1 MASENTFEDKRRN
14 LWCRSASLMAVA
26 VILTGCSSAP
36 DWADPGEIFSSDD
49 EPAATAP
56 APDGVEP
63 AEGFPNLST
72 VPGESPQAS
81 SRASRDN
88 LSEGLSA
95 DRSNARYSDQSLTA
109 ESTLIPPAAPPPPAV
124 RQTPAAPPAP
134 ATPQAPAA
142 APTPS
147 APAPARQ
154 AAAAAPA
161 APPAPTATPAPAA
174 TPAPTAAPAPSAAPA
189 TPPPPPPTPAA
200 PGTSVSSAPTP
211 APASTSKPAEPAAAS
226 GSDLPPAF
234 PARSSDNTASD
245 YVPPTFEPPRYQ
257 LPGSPGTVA
266 APGSQQAQA
275 TARAQVP
282 GAPGAAIPSAAGQL
296 TAVIYFGHGSTGL
309 DRNDM
314 KVLRDVVAIQRQN
327 NARILVVGHS
337 SSRTGSTDAVNHRVV
352 NLETSLQRAD
362 SVAKALKRLGVPAG
376 QVVTEARADNQPVF
390 HEFMPTGE
398 AGNRRAEIYLAY

>member
-1 MASENTFEDKRRN
+1 MASDTTFEDKRRN
-14 LWCRSASLMAVA
+14 LWCRSAAMMAVA

-49 EPAATAP
+49 EPAATSSS
-56 APDGVEP
+56 PDGVEP
-63 AEGFPNLST
+63 AEGFPNLSS
-72 VPGESPQAS
+72 VPGESPRTSSQAS
-81 SRASRDN
+81 RES

-124 RQTPAAPPAP
+124 RKAPAVPPAP
-134 ATPQAPAA
+134 TSTQAPAA
-142 APTPS
+142 APTQP

-154 AAAAAPA
+154 AAPA
-161 APPAPTATPAPAA
+161 SPAPAA
-174 TPAPTAAPAPSAAPA
+174 TPAPAAPAPVAAPA
-189 TPPPPPPTPAA
+189 APPPPPPTPAA
-200 PGTSVSSAPTP
+200 PGTAVSSAPTP
-211 APASTSKPAEPAAAS
+211 APSATATAAQAPQAPAPKAPAPATAT

-234 PARSSDNTASD
+234 PARSADNTESD

-257 LPGSPGTVA
+257 LPGGASNAA
-266 APGSQQAQA
+266 APRGQQAQTA
-275 TARAQVP
+275 ARAQVP
-282 GAPGAAIPSAAGQL
+282 SAPGAAIPSAAGQL

-327 NARILVVGHS
+327 NARILVIGHS

-362 SVAKALKRLGVPAG
+362 SVARALKRLGVPAG

>member
-1 MASENTFEDKRRN
+1 MTMASDNTFEDKRRN
-14 LWCRSASLMAVA
+14 LWCRGAALMAVA
-26 VILTGCSSAP
+26 VVLTGCSSAP
-36 DWADPGEIFSSDD
+36 DWADPGEIFSSDE

-63 AEGFPNLST
+63 AEGFPNLSS

-81 SRASRDN
+81 SRTTRDS

-109 ESTLIPPAAPPPPAV
+109 ESTLIPPAAPPPAAV
-124 RQTPAAPPAP
+124 RSAPPAPPAP
-134 ATPQAPAA
+134 ATTQ
-142 APTPS
+142 
-147 APAPARQ
+147 
-154 AAAAAPA
+154 APA
-161 APPAPTATPAPAA
+161 APPAQPAPAAPARQALPAAPAPAA
-174 TPAPTAAPAPSAAPA
+174 TPAAPPPPPAPAAAGTSVDSAA
-189 TPPPPPPTPAA
+189 TPPPTSTP
-200 PGTSVSSAPTP
+200 
-211 APASTSKPAEPAAAS
+211 KPAKAASAS

-234 PARSSDNTASD
+234 PARSRTDTTSE
-245 YVPPTFEPPRYQ
+245 YVPPTFEEPRYQ
-257 LPGSPGTVA
+257 LPGSAGSATA
-266 APGSQQAQA
+266 QRSQQAQS
-275 TARAQVP
+275 TTRTQVP
-282 GAPGAAIPSAAGQL
+282 SAPGAAIPSAAGQL

-327 NARILVVGHS
+327 NARILVIGHS

-362 SVAKALKRLGVPAG
+362 SVAKALRRLGVPAG
-376 QVVTEARADNQPVF
+376 QVVSEARADNQPVF